1 MSSSKLSLGARYGSK
16 CGCKI
21 ATPDQALCEPL
32 KDQKISVL
40 IPLIF
45 SALSCFCSYSEWN
58 QKRLIWFGCLH
69 LRVLCSLL
77 PNYHGLPRWC
87 FWGCCPCLQEQG
99 EMKQSHAGDM
109 VVARLAVLSLG
120 LGISGSSTS
129 NTSDLWAQLQADF
142 KQDEFLPDFMLS
154 PFLVGD
160 IAEQGVHCRCTLF
173 NSAWVK
179 LCTYWAWRGEMG
191 DGSLRDAGWGFLC
204 LMGWSHLTPP
214 ILCTRGSQLS
224 HR

>member
-1 MSSSKLSLGARYGSK
+1 MSSSKLSLRARYGSK

-87 FWGCCPCLQEQG
+87 FWGCSPCLQEQG

-160 IAEQGVHCRCTLF
+160 IAEQGVHCRSCLIQPGWNFAHTEPGGE
-173 NSAWVK
+173 
-179 LCTYWAWRGEMG
+179 RREMG
-191 DGSLRDAGWGFLC
+191 AWGMLGEGF
-204 LMGWSHLTPP
+204 SV
-214 ILCTRGSQLS
+214 
-224 HR
+224 